1 MKRQFAGAGTANS
14 PSLGPEPTL
23 KLVLDN
29 LLEVTRATR
38 ELKQNQQELRDTL
51 VNIKRRKVST
61 PSASATPTSN
71 GNHSGVVFPKIIT
84 AASESLPNPFPL
96 TSPDTFS
103 PNDAQPNHQ
112 PRQRLPLQ
120 QLQQLS
126 NSVPRS
132 MPAFLPP
139 MYFSSISHPNPSPG
153 CVIVDSAKPFVVL
166 KPVRI
171 SGHPGWG
178 TIPLAANNAAFAVC
192 GWRPVFLF
200 VNHFS
205 CSSTSL

>member
-1 MKRQFAGAGTANS
+1 MQRQFAGAGTANS

-51 VNIKRRKVST
+51 INIKRRKIST

-71 GNHSGVVFPKIIT
+71 GNQPVVFPKIIT
-84 AASESLPNPFPL
+84 AASEPLPTIPL

-112 PRQRLPLQ
+112 PRQRLPL

-139 MYFSSISHPNPSPG
+139 MYFSSISHPTPSPG

-171 SGHPGWG
+171 YGHPGWG

-200 VNHFS
+200 FVDNFS
-205 CSSTSL
+205 CSSTQL